1 MSIQVP
7 NKAPKDPERAQDTSP
22 LPGQVPWVWRGSCGW
37 CYILFN
43 SSQQQ
48 SCIAYKMQYL
58 YSTWEY
64 LSFLWIP
71 RREINITYL
80 SSKMLNKVD
89 SQGLCSF
96 LSTQNILYFT
106 KIPRFAVF
114 KTLFIRNSLNFI
126 TTKSILKQFYT
137 RPDARV
143 HCWEESE
150 EYFKE
155 YKIIEVLMT
164 IWRWRILEW
173 CL

>member
-1 MSIQVP
+1 
-7 NKAPKDPERAQDTSP
+7 
-22 LPGQVPWVWRGSCGW
+22 
-37 CYILFN
+37 
-43 SSQQQ
+43 
-48 SCIAYKMQYL
+48 
-58 YSTWEY
+58 
-64 LSFLWIP
+64 
-71 RREINITYL
+71 
-80 SSKMLNKVD
+80 MLNKVD

-164 IWRWRILEW
+164 TMEMENIRVMLVRTHVSTRCPMLHVTRYPRRSPRARVRAAACWRCCRRTPPPPRARAWPAQPARGPGARCTGRTAQSRRQPEASWVSELE
-173 CL
+173 L